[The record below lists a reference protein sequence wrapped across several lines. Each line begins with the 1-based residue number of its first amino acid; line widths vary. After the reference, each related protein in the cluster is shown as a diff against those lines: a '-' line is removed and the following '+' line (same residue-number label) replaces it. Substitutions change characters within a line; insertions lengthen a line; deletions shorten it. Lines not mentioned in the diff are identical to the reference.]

1 MAHHKHRH
9 IKREKQTQ
17 KPFWIRDLTK
27 EETIQMDADA
37 LLMSLGKS
45 YMNPRNWDIER
56 EKEIA
61 EIEFKTGQRVLAYD
75 PETNSGVLGCATQI
89 DNGAWQ

>member
-37 LLMSLGKS
+37 LLMSLGKT
-45 YMNPRNWDIER
+45 YMNPGNWDV
-56 EKEIA
+56 EKGALELEI
-61 EIEFKTGQRVLAYD
+61 GQRILSYD

-89 DNGAWQ
+89 DNGVW

>member
-9 IKREKQTQ
+9 IKREKST
-17 KPFWIRDLTK
+17 KEPFWKRELTK

-45 YMNPRNWDIER
+45 YMNPGNWDA
-56 EKEIA
+56 EKGALELEIGCR
-61 EIEFKTGQRVLAYD
+61 ILSHD

-89 DNGAWQ
+89 DNGVW

>member
-37 LLMSLGKS
+37 LLMSLGKT
-45 YMNPRNWDIER
+45 YMNPGNWDA
-56 EKEIA
+56 EKGALELEI
-61 EIEFKTGQRVLAYD
+61 GQRILSYD

-89 DNGAWQ
+89 DNGVWQ

>member
-9 IKREKQTQ
+9 MKREKQTQ

-27 EETIQMDADA
+27 EEMIQMDADA

-45 YMNPRNWDIER
+45 EATYMNPGNWD
-56 EKEIA
+56 KEIA
-61 EIEFKTGQRVLAYD
+61 EIEFKTGRRVLAYD

-89 DNGAWQ
+89 VNEVWQ